1 MNDSDKP
8 KPQPPQARP
17 QGPNIQI
24 EIPEKESEGIYANLA
39 FIQHSPSEVVIDFA
53 RVLPNVPKSKVYAR
67 IVMTPYN
74 AKALLNALEENLKR
88 YETQFGPIKVGLNSE
103 GRPIGF

>member
-1 MNDSDKP
+1 MNEFDKP
-8 KPQPPQARP
+8 KTPPPARP

-74 AKALLNALEENLKR
+74 AKALLLALEENLKR

-103 GRPIGF
+103 GRAIGF

>member
-1 MNDSDKP
+1 MPETDKP
-8 KPQPPQARP
+8 QQPAPRP

-24 EIPEKESEGIYANLA
+24 EIPEKEAEGIYANLA

-53 RVLPNVPKSKVYAR
+53 RVLPSVPKSKVYAR

-74 AKALLNALEENLKR
+74 AKALLMALEENLRR
-88 YETQFGPIKVGLNSE
+88 YEAQFGPIKVGPDG
-103 GRPIGF
+103 GRSIGF

>member
-1 MNDSDKP
+1 MSETDKP
-8 KPQPPQARP
+8 APPPRP

-24 EIPEKESEGIYANLA
+24 EIPEKEAEGIYANLA

-53 RVLPNVPKSKVYAR
+53 RVLPSVPKSKVYAR

-74 AKALLNALEENLKR
+74 AKALLMALEENLKR
-88 YETQFGPIKVGLNSE
+88 YETQFGPIKVGPNE
-103 GRPIGF
+103 GRAIGF